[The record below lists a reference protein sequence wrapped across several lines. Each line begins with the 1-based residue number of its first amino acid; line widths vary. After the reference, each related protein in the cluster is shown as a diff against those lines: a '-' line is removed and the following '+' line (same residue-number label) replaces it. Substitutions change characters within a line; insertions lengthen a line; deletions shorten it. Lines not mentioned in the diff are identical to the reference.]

1 LISVLVQANE
11 PIQSIIMQ
19 PARPS
24 MLRKTLFSLWAW
36 LARRLSDPL
45 AIPAFVLA
53 FAAGGAATFLLL
65 SKSALLGLIFA
76 LVGVPVLFGLM
87 SLVPRVGGA
96 LSLGGN
102 VGGAAVLAVLF
113 MS

>member
-1 LISVLVQANE
+1 
-11 PIQSIIMQ
+11 MQ
-19 PARPS
+19 RT
-24 MLRKTLFSLWAW
+24 TLFSLWVW

-45 AIPAFVLA
+45 AILAFVLA
-53 FAAGGAATFLLL
+53 FAAGGVATFLLL

-76 LVGVPVLFGLM
+76 LVGIPALFGLM

-102 VGGAAVLAVLF
+102 IGGAAVLAALF
-113 MS
+113 LS